1 MEVCVRSTICMQQVI
16 EYEQKSERQREK
28 DGSEA
33 MLKVAARNYRIRKPT
48 TAQPTAQ
55 RNNNNTK
62 SNNTRTAHTHIHTST
77 FTYYYFT
84 FGNCTK
90 WLNKW

>member
-48 TAQPTAQ
+48 TAQ

-62 SNNTRTAHTHIHTST
+62 SNNTRTAHTHTHINIHILL
-77 FTYYYFT
+77 FHIW
-84 FGNCTK
+84 K
-90 WLNKW
+90 LHKMVK